1 MKKLGAHSVL
11 ARMVLIS
18 LFGTAGE
25 RGANPLLSSPAI
37 PDHCRFKRG
46 RRKRSG
52 DQRLLRHTGH
62 ILSLPG

>member
-37 PDHCRFKRG
+37 PDYCQRKRG
-46 RRKRSG
+46 RPGNQKR
-52 DQRLLRHTGH
+52 LRHSGH